1 MPHQPGSPLHCARPA
16 PPAPMTDPL
25 LAQQTLPRHIQITE
39 LLQREIAAG
48 RWQHGERLPPENTLA
63 ARLGVA
69 VGTLRKSLAELAARG
84 VLQRRQGSGTYVQQR
99 EGQRSVYAFFRLERL
114 DGAGLPGAQL
124 LSLQRC
130 MRAPAGA
137 AGSTDAPAV
146 PLPALGGAPA
156 DQPQALWRLRRL
168 RLLDQLPVAVEEIW
182 FDARQLPALDAAA
195 LHESLYHFYE
205 TRLGLWID
213 RVEDHVS
220 VAAVPAWAP
229 AAFSLPPGTAVGA
242 VARSAWDQHGR
253 LHEVSHTWFDPARAR
268 YTARWR

>member
-1 MPHQPGSPLHCARPA
+1 
-16 PPAPMTDPL
+16 MTDPL

-124 LSLQRC
+124 LSLQHC

>member
-1 MPHQPGSPLHCARPA
+1 
-16 PPAPMTDPL
+16 MTDPL
-25 LAQQTLPRHIQITE
+25 LAQQMLPRHIQITE

-48 RWQHGERLPPENTLA
+48 RWQHGERLPPEAVLA

-124 LSLQRC
+124 LDLRRC
-130 MRAPAGA
+130 AGA
-137 AGSTDAPAV
+137 GASVVATGEVPAV
-146 PLPALGGAPA
+146 PLPPLGGADA
-156 DQPQALWRLRRL
+156 GQPQPVWRLRRL
-168 RLLDQLPVAVEEIW
+168 RLLDQAPVAVEEIW
-182 FDARQLPALDAAA
+182 FDGRHLPTLDASA

-220 VAAVPAWAP
+220 VAAVPTWAP
-229 AAFSLPPGTAVGA
+229 PASGLAPGTAVGA
-242 VARSAWDQHGR
+242 VARSAWDQHGH
-253 LHEVSHTWFDPARAR
+253 LHEVSHTWFNPERAR
-268 YTARWR
+268 YAARWR

>member
-1 MPHQPGSPLHCARPA
+1 
-16 PPAPMTDPL
+16 MTDPL
-25 LAQQTLPRHIQITE
+25 RAQQQLPRHIQITE

-48 RWQHGERLPPENTLA
+48 RWQHGERLPPEDALA

-114 DGAGLPGAQL
+114 DGAGLPGAEL
-124 LSLQRC
+124 LDLQRC
-130 MRAPAGA
+130 WRAQVGTEASA
-137 AGSTDAPAV
+137 NASAV
-146 PLPALGGAPA
+146 ALPALGGAA
-156 DQPQALWRLRRL
+156 AELPQALWRLRRL
-168 RLLDQLPVAVEEIW
+168 RLLDQQPVAVEEIW
-182 FDARQLPALDAAA
+182 FDASQLPGLDAAA
-195 LHESLYHFYE
+195 LHESLYLFYE

-229 AAFSLPPGTAVGA
+229 PVFAPQPGTAVGA

>member
-1 MPHQPGSPLHCARPA
+1 
-16 PPAPMTDPL
+16 MTDPL
-25 LAQQTLPRHIQITE
+25 LAQQSLPRHIQITE

-48 RWQHGERLPPENTLA
+48 RWQHGERLPPESTLA

-124 LSLQRC
+124 LDLQRC
-130 MRAPAGA
+130 LRAPAGA
-137 AGSTDAPAV
+137 AESTGATAV
-146 PLPALGGAPA
+146 PLPALGGAA
-156 DQPQALWRLRRL
+156 VDQPQALWRLRRL

-182 FDARQLPALDAAA
+182 FDGRQLPALDAAT

-205 TRLGLWID
+205 TRLSLWID

-229 AAFSLPPGTAVGA
+229 AAFSPPPGTAVGA

-253 LHEVSHTWFDPARAR
+253 LHEVSHTWFDPTRAR

>member
-1 MPHQPGSPLHCARPA
+1 
-16 PPAPMTDPL
+16 MTDPL
-25 LAQQTLPRHIQITE
+25 LAQQSLPRHIQITE

-48 RWQHGERLPPENTLA
+48 RWQHGERLPPESTLA

-114 DGAGLPGAQL
+114 DGAGLPGAQVL
-124 LSLQRC
+124 DLQRC
-130 MRAPAGA
+130 WRTPAGLTE
-137 AGSTDAPAV
+137 AGDAPAV
-146 PLPALGGAPA
+146 PLPALGGAAP
-156 DQPQALWRLRRL
+156 DQPQPLWRLRRL
-168 RLLDQLPVAVEEIW
+168 RLLDQQPVAVEEIW
-182 FDARQLPALDAAA
+182 FDGSQLPQLDAAA
-195 LHESLYHFYE
+195 LHESLYLFYE

-220 VAAVPAWAP
+220 VATVPAWAP
-229 AAFSLPPGTAVGA
+229 PAFGLLPGTAAGA
-242 VARSAWDQHGR
+242 VARSGWDQHGR